1 MENYSHLDDEMNNL
15 PPSKNKILIAFI
27 ALFLLIT
34 IIVGI
39 YSPQKI
45 DSVRE
50 NWEEILSEKI
60 LIVKQIAQDEFSS
73 KLSNIK
79 DAEGKLIAQIDS
91 LQSIDELIS
100 YFSKFSKNENLLY
113 HIYNNKDSLVA
124 WNGEINDVG
133 NIFNYV
139 NFKKD
144 SSQFI
149 NTVTSTHFVLSQEFV
164 LENSQFLLVTISPF
178 ETFIDFNVE
187 NNERSFNTYLSKL
200 LSTDIKII
208 YFSEDEEV
216 INGRYFS
223 FELLDN
229 ELNVSVEVI
238 AQKPILDNYLIEL
251 NQKFGAIQSISLFL
265 LLLTIVIWLWVNTLR
280 NDSKIQKVAVFILL
294 ILTLRIGLFL
304 LNIPALILMS
314 ELLNSA
320 YFSSTWGFGI
330 VKSPLELF
338 LSLLVLISELLIIY
352 KYFVFDR
359 IDFSAHRKHGNVV
372 KFLVSAFVIFIS
384 LALFRALGSAIKSV
398 VFDSSIYYFEDFNIV
413 PDPPILLMHF
423 NILLM
428 GVIIIFAAVILFA
441 LLFKYLYDEK
451 KSKLLYVFVGVFV
464 AVQLLGLAYHSFQ
477 SSPQLTIFL
486 RFVLISLLFAVLYF
500 IVIRRSYSKVIFLY
514 IAFSSSFVTVSLLN
528 HYNGEQQRESLK
540 KFAEDLTRPKEHWL
554 DYVIF
559 ETLNNEEN
567 EELILSYLNDPLSAS
582 RICFRI
588 WNSSLLHQEGI
599 VSCVRIL
606 DSTFQTIGEI
616 NFDKRL
622 FRDRLWT
629 SLPEDTDLELERYAA
644 LSSDGYVLSG
654 IRRIDLPDKEV
665 HLEVNTY
672 NNPSGIDLKF
682 LPAFMGQNIYLMEP
696 QFSLSKVNL
705 FEIQDGKLVNSIS
718 EVDIGSENIK
728 TIGDAEFSR
737 LNEAWLNLKI
747 DDEQYVFYLLKDDR
761 GEFEKV
767 IAAASKLND
776 LSFNLFHFFKVFFIH
791 SIIIFFFAS
800 ITFAFEFNKN
810 KERLFTFRAKL
821 LFVLLFI
828 SIIPMITMAI
838 YFKQLTDEKN
848 ESAIHYKLLK
858 RATSVE
864 EYLNKYNIPGAL
876 NIDILYKRIE
886 NDLGISFALYK
897 DKKLSYA
904 SKKLYYDSGL
914 LSSLLVPVVQEKLYL
929 DGKTSVLIQEEIN
942 DYKFDAVY
950 RRTKIGN
957 DEIVI
962 KVSDLFNSIL
972 LPLSETDASIFIFGV
987 YSFAVLLIIVISTLL
1002 ANQISSPIRK
1012 LTVATK
1018 SVASGD
1024 LGLKIEQ
1031 KSRGEVQQ
1039 LVDEFNLMVEEIK
1052 KNQIELAEIERESAW
1067 KEMAKQVA
1075 HEIKNP
1081 LTPMKLSVQQ
1091 LIAAHSDKSQKFN
1104 EIFEKV
1110 TRTLINQIETL
1121 KNIASEFSSFA
1132 RMPGMKME
1140 TIKLRSIIDD
1150 AVDLFIEEHVKISLD
1165 LPEDITEIKGD
1176 VQQLRRALINLV
1188 RNSIQANAT
1197 EIIFKLTR
1205 RDKKLVLDVIDNGSG
1220 IPKEIVDKIFNPNF
1234 TTKELGMGV
1243 GLTLAKRLM
1252 ENLEGK
1258 IFVKNT
1264 SSSGTTIT
1272 LEFPII
1278 N

>member
-1 MENYSHLDDEMNNL
+1 MENYSHLDDEMKKL
-15 PPSKNKILIAFI
+15 PSGKNKILAFFI
-27 ALFLLIT
+27 SLFLLTT
-34 IIVGI
+34 IGVGI

-50 NWEEILSEKI
+50 NWDEVLSEKI
-60 LIVKQIAQDEFSS
+60 KIIKQTAQEEFGR
-73 KLSNIK
+73 KLSSIRL
-79 DAEGKLIAQIDS
+79 AESKMITRIDS
-91 LQSIDELIS
+91 LQNVDEIIS
-100 YFSKFSKNENLLY
+100 SFSKLGKNENLL
-113 HIYNNKDSLVA
+113 HQIYNDEDSLIA
-124 WNGEINDVG
+124 WNGGLNDVG
-133 NIFNYV
+133 NLFSNV
-139 NFKKD
+139 NFRRY

-149 NTVTSTHFVLSQEFV
+149 NTVTSTHFVLLKEFE
-164 LENSQFLLVTISPF
+164 LGNSQFLLATISPF
-178 ETFIDFNVE
+178 ETFIDFDIE
-187 NNERSFNTYLSKL
+187 NIERSFSSFLSKL
-200 LSTDIKII
+200 LNTDIKVI
-208 YFSEDEEV
+208 YFPEDKEV

-229 ELNVSVEVI
+229 EANVSVEVLT
-238 AQKPILDNYLIEL
+238 QKPILDNYIIEL
-251 NQKFGAIQSISLFL
+251 NQNFGSIQSISLFL
-265 LLLTIVIWLWVNTLR
+265 LLLTIVIWLWFKTARL
-280 NDSKIQKVAVFILL
+280 DSKIIKATSFILL
-294 ILTLRIGLFL
+294 ILSLRIGLFL
-304 LNIPALILMS
+304 LNIPALILKS
-314 ELLNSA
+314 ELLNSS

-330 VKSPLELF
+330 VKSPLELL
-338 LSLLVLISELLIIY
+338 LSLLVLISALLITS
-352 KYFVFDR
+352 KYFVLEK
-359 IDFSAHRKHGNVV
+359 IDFAQNRKIGNIV
-372 KFLVSAFVIFIS
+372 KLLISVAIILIS
-384 LALFRALGSAIKSV
+384 LVLFRALGSAIKSV

-413 PDPPILLMHF
+413 PDPPILLMHL

-428 GVIIIFAAVILFA
+428 GVIIIFASVILFA
-441 LLFKYLYDEK
+441 LLFRFLSYEK
-451 KSKLLYVFVGVFV
+451 SWKLLPFFVGVFV
-464 AVQLLGLAYHSFQ
+464 AVQLLGLAYHFIQ
-477 SSPQLTIFL
+477 SNPQLTIFL
-486 RFVLISLLFAVLYF
+486 RVVLITLLFAVLYF
-500 IVIRRSYSKVIFLY
+500 IVIHQSYSKVIFLY

-540 KFAEDLTRPKEHWL
+540 KFAEDLIRPKEHWL

-559 ETLNNEEN
+559 ETLNKEEN
-567 EELILSYLNDPLSAS
+567 EELIFSYLNDPLSAS
-582 RICFRI
+582 RICFRV

-606 DSTFQTIGEI
+606 DSNFQTIGEI
-616 NFDKRL
+616 NFDKKL

-629 SLPEDTDLELERYAA
+629 TLPEDTDLELERFAA
-644 LSSDGYVLSG
+644 LSSEGHVLSG
-654 IRRIDLPDKEV
+654 IRRINLPDKEIY
-665 HLEVNTY
+665 LEVCTY

-696 QFSLSKVNL
+696 QFSLNTVNL
-705 FEIQDGKLVNSIS
+705 FEIQDGNLVNSIS
-718 EVDIGSENIK
+718 EVDIGTENIK
-728 TIGDAEFSR
+728 KISDAEFSR
-737 LNEAWLNLKI
+737 LNEAWMNLHV
-747 DDEQYVFYLLKDDR
+747 DGEEYVFYLLKDDR
-761 GEFEKV
+761 DVFEKI

-791 SIIIFFFAS
+791 SIIIFFFALM
-800 ITFAFEFNKN
+800 TFAFEFNKN

-838 YFKQLTDEKN
+838 YFKQLTDQKN

-858 RATSVE
+858 RTTSVA
-864 EYLNKYNIPGAL
+864 EYLNKYNIPGAF
-876 NIDILYKRIE
+876 NTDMLYKRVE
-886 NDLGISFALYK
+886 SDLGISFALFK
-897 DKKLSYA
+897 DKQLSYA

-914 LSSLLVPVVQEKLYL
+914 LSSLLDPVVQEKLYL
-929 DGKTSVLIQEEIN
+929 DGKNSILVKEKIN
-942 DYKFDAVY
+942 DYQYEAVY
-950 RRTKIGN
+950 RRSKIGN
-957 DEIVI
+957 DEYVI

-1012 LTVATK
+1012 LTIATK

-1039 LVDEFNLMVEEIK
+1039 LVEEFNLMVEEIK

-1091 LIAAHSDKSQKFN
+1091 LIAAHSDKSPKFD
-1104 EIFEKV
+1104 EIFKKV
-1110 TRTLINQIETL
+1110 TKTLINQIETL

-1132 RMPGMKME
+1132 RMPGIKME
-1140 TIKLRSIIDD
+1140 TIKLRNVIND
-1150 AVDLFIEEHVKISLD
+1150 AVNLFMNEHVKIILD
-1165 LPEDITEIKGD
+1165 LPEEISEIKGD
-1176 VQQLRRALINLV
+1176 VQQLRRALINLI
-1188 RNSIQANAT
+1188 RNSIQADAT
-1197 EIIFKLTR
+1197 EIIFKLSR
-1205 RDKKLVLDVIDNGSG
+1205 KEKKLILDIIDNGSG
-1220 IPKEIVDKIFNPNF
+1220 ISDEIVDKIFSPNF

-1252 ENLEGK
+1252 ENLEGR
-1258 IFVKNT
+1258 IFVKST

-1272 LEFPII
+1272 LEFPVL

>member
-1 MENYSHLDDEMNNL
+1 MKKL
-15 PPSKNKILIAFI
+15 PPGKNKILIFFI
-27 ALFLLIT
+27 SLFLLT
-34 IIVGI
+34 TVVVGI

-45 DSVRE
+45 NSVRE

-60 LIVKQIAQDEFSS
+60 EIIKQSAQEEFGS

-79 DAEGKLIAQIDS
+79 FAEDKMIARIDS
-91 LQSIDELIS
+91 IQSIDEIIS
-100 YFSKFSKNENLLY
+100 YFSKFSKDENLLY
-113 HIYNNKDSLVA
+113 QIYNNNDSLVA
-124 WNGEINDVG
+124 WSRGINDVG
-133 NIFNYV
+133 NIFSYG
-139 NFKKD
+139 NFKND
-144 SSQFI
+144 PSQFI
-149 NTVTSTHFVLSQEFV
+149 NTVTSTHLVLSKEFV
-164 LENSQFLLVTISPF
+164 LDNGQFLLVTISPF
-178 ETFIDFNVE
+178 ETFVDFYVE
-187 NNERSFNTYLSKL
+187 NNDRSFSTYLSKL
-200 LSTDIKII
+200 LNTDIKII
-208 YFSEDEEV
+208 YFPEDKEV

-229 ELNVSVEVI
+229 EGNLTAQVI
-238 AQKPILDNYLIEL
+238 AQKPILDNYIIEL
-251 NQKFGAIQSISLFL
+251 NQNFGTIQSISLFL
-265 LLLTIVIWLWVNTLR
+265 LLLTIIIWLWVKTLR
-280 NDSKIQKVAVFILL
+280 FDSRIIKATVFVLL
-294 ILTLRIGLFL
+294 ILALRIGLFL
-304 LNIPALILMS
+304 LDIPALVLKS
-314 ELLNSA
+314 ELLNSS

-338 LSLLVLISELLIIY
+338 LSLLVLISSLLIAY
-352 KYFVFDR
+352 KYFVLDK
-359 IDFSAHRKHGNVV
+359 IDLSTDRKHANIV
-372 KFLVSAFVIFIS
+372 KLLISVIVIMIS

-428 GVIIIFAAVILFA
+428 GVIIIFAAVILFT
-441 LLFKYLYDEK
+441 LLFKYLSYEK
-451 KSKLLYVFVGVFV
+451 TSELFYVFVGVFIV
-464 AVQLLGLAYHSFQ
+464 VQLLGLAYHFFQ
-477 SSPQLTIFL
+477 TNPQLTIFL
-486 RFVLISLLFAVLYF
+486 RFILITLLFAVLYF
-500 IVIRRSYSKVIFLY
+500 IIIRKSYSKVIFLY
-514 IAFSSSFVTVSLLN
+514 IAFSSSFVTVGLLN

-567 EELILSYLNDPLSAS
+567 EELILSYLYDPLSAS

-616 NFDKRL
+616 NFDKKL

-629 SLPEDTDLELERYAA
+629 LLSEDTDLELERYAA
-644 LSSDGYVLSG
+644 LSSEGYVLSG
-654 IRRIDLPDKEV
+654 IRRINLPDQEV
-665 HLEVNTY
+665 YLEVSTY

-705 FEIQDGKLVNSIS
+705 FEIQDGKLVHSIS
-718 EVDIGSENIK
+718 EVDIGIENIK
-728 TIGDAEFSR
+728 MIGDAKFSR

-747 DDEQYVFYLLKDDR
+747 DDEQYLFYLLKDDR
-761 GEFEKV
+761 GEFEKI

-791 SIIIFFFAS
+791 SIIIFFFAL
-800 ITFAFEFNKN
+800 ITFGFEFNKN

-858 RATSVE
+858 RTTSVA
-864 EYLNKYNIPGAL
+864 EYLNKYSIPGAL
-876 NIDILYKRIE
+876 NIDMLYKRIE

-904 SKKLYYDSGL
+904 SNKLYYDSGL
-914 LSSLLVPVVQEKLYL
+914 LTSLLDPVVQKKLYL
-929 DGKTSVLIQEEIN
+929 DGKTSVLIKEEIN
-942 DYKFDAVY
+942 DYEFDAVY
-950 RRTKIGN
+950 RRIKIGN

-1091 LIAAHSDKSQKFN
+1091 LIAAHSDNSPKFN

-1110 TRTLINQIETL
+1110 TKTLINQIETL

-1132 RMPGMKME
+1132 RMPGIKME

-1150 AVDLFIEEHVKISLD
+1150 AINLFMEEHVKITLD
-1165 LPEDITEIKGD
+1165 LPQEISEIKGD
-1176 VQQLRRALINLV
+1176 VQQLRRALINLI

-1205 RDKKLVLDVIDNGSG
+1205 RDKKLVLDIIDNGSG
-1220 IPKEIVDKIFNPNF
+1220 IPDEIVDKIFNANF

-1252 ENLEGK
+1252 ENLEGR

-1272 LEFPII
+1272 LEFPVI